1 MNPETKNPY
10 ISPTC
15 EVLEIKPEGI
25 IADSSFPDP
34 IDED

>member
-15 EVLEIKPEGI
+15 EVVEIKPEAI
-25 IADSSFPDP
+25 IATSNLYQYGD
-34 IDED
+34 ID